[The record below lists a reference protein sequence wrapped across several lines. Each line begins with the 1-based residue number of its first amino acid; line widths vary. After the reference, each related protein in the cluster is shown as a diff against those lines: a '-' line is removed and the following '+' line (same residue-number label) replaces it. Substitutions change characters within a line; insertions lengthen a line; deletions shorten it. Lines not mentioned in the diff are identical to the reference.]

1 MAHNQRMS
9 KREAIASC
17 MYAILSAIAIVAMAV
32 MVVLL
37 SGCKTIKEV
46 PVEVVKERIEYI
58 DRLQTDSIYQHDSIY
73 IKAVGDTIYEY
84 RDKYIYKYKF
94 IRDTSYITKIDS
106 IPVIIEVEKKLS
118 RWDEAKLSVG
128 GYAIPILLLIL
139 LIGIGFL
146 IKKLKG

>member
-1 MAHNQRMS
+1 MS

-17 MYAILSAIAIVAMAV
+17 MYAILSAIVIIGMTIV
-32 MVVLL
+32 VVLL

-58 DRLQTDSIYQHDSIY
+58 DRLQTDSIYQHDSIF

-84 RDKYIYKYKF
+84 RDKYIYKYEF

-106 IPVIIEVEKKLS
+106 IPVVVEVEKRLT
-118 RWDEAKLSVG
+118 RWEEIKNKYG
-128 GYAIPILLLIL
+128 GYALLLIL
-139 LIGIGFL
+139 LILLIIVGYV

>member
-1 MAHNQRMS
+1 MS

-84 RDKYIYKYKF
+84 RDKYIYKYKS

-106 IPVIIEVEKKLS
+106 IPVIVEVEKRLTK
-118 RWDEAKLSVG
+118 WEEIKKDYG
-128 GYAIPILLLIL
+128 GYALLLIL
-139 LIGIGFL
+139 LIIVGYL

>member
-1 MAHNQRMS
+1 MS

-17 MYAILSAIAIVAMAV
+17 LYAVFGALAIIGMAV
-32 MVVLL
+32 VVVLL

-58 DRLQTDSIYQHDSIY
+58 DRLQTDSIYQHDSIF

-84 RDKYIYKYKF
+84 RDKYIFKYEF

-106 IPVIIEVEKKLS
+106 IPVVIEVEKKLS

-128 GYAIPILLLIL
+128 GYAIPILLLLL
-139 LIGIGFL
+139 LIGIGYL
-146 IKKLKG
+146 IKKIKG

>member
-1 MAHNQRMS
+1 MS

-17 MYAILSAIAIVAMAV
+17 MYAILSAIVIIGMAV

-46 PVEVVKERIEYI
+46 PVEVVKERVEYI
-58 DRLQTDSIYQHDSIY
+58 DRVQTDSIYQHDSIF
-73 IKAVGDTIYEY
+73 IKTVGDTIYEY
-84 RDKYIYKYKF
+84 RNKYIYKYKF

-106 IPVIIEVEKKLS
+106 VPVIIEVEKKLS